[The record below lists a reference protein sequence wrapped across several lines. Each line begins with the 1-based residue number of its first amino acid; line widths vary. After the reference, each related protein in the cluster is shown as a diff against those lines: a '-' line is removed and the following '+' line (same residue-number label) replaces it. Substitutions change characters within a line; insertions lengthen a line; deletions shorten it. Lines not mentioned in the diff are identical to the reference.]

1 MWRTTCQERK
11 DSIAEVNLSSLCAA
25 LARNASQRE
34 LETPRPHMRECR
46 GQCEEVNAAT

>member
-1 MWRTTCQERK
+1 VAHYLPGAERFDRRSQLK
-11 DSIAEVNLSSLCAA
+11 ALCAA
-25 LARNASQRE
+25 LARNASRRE